1 MHSDLPL
8 SYGLCCCMWCRSFSV
23 VCVLI
28 LKDSSGN
35 TFSVCD
41 RLCTTKFDR
50 HCLTG
55 LVLQSLYDK
64 VWQTLNVIPH
74 YDEAATDTNV
84 PSVYLEIFRNDTCRH
99 RQKKK
104 ITIGCAWK
112 KCKPIAS
119 DRPVNGLLSILITR
133 RWLYVLKHCTWTIIN
148 YKRTGAPS
156 LMWNSATDMIA
167 QDRHVGLL
175 STGQPD
181 QVIG

>member
-8 SYGLCCCMWCRSFSV
+8 LYGLCCCMWCQSFSV

-41 RLCTTKFDR
+41 RLSTTKFDR

-64 VWQTLNVIPH
+64 VWQTLNAIPH

-84 PSVYLEIFRNDTCRH
+84 PSIYLQFFVTTHADIGR
-99 RQKKK
+99 KKK
-104 ITIGCAWK
+104 ITIGCVWK

-119 DRPVNGLLSILITR
+119 DRPVNGLLSVLMTCP
-133 RWLYVLKHCTWTIIN
+133 WLYVLKHGTWTIIN
-148 YKRTGAPS
+148 YKCTGAPF
-156 LMWNSATDMIA
+156 LIWNSATDMIA

-175 STGQPD
+175 FTGQPD